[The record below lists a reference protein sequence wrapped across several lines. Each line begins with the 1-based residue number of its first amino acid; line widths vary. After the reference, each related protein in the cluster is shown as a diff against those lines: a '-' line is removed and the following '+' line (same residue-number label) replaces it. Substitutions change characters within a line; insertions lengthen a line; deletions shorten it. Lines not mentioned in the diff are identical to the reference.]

1 MMRLTSSKVY
11 LGIIFLVLLALA
23 WAPGCQQKKP
33 PLSSEAAA
41 FVKEV
46 QAAIDRIGPP
56 LAGPVARKDSPAVQK
71 TLVKAFSLC
80 AEACEG
86 MFYNVFILD
95 QEGILTA
102 VYPPAEVKALQYS
115 NYTAVK
121 KAFAAKKPNQSILYQ
136 PDGTPTYIIY
146 VPLMENG
153 QVAGILALGFAGN
166 QVRDKRG
173 VGEKEFLSL
182 EFQAPVL
189 KASKSG

>member
-1 MMRLTSSKVY
+1 VF
-11 LGIIFLVLLALA
+11 IVLAFGT
-23 WAPGCQQKKP
+23 GCQQKKP
-33 PLSSEAAA
+33 PLSPKAAV

-56 LAGPVARKDSPAVQK
+56 LAGPVARKDRAAMQK
-71 TLVKAFSLC
+71 ALVKAFSLC
-80 AEACEG
+80 ADACEG

-102 VYPPAEVKALQYS
+102 VYPPAEVKALQFS
-115 NYTAVK
+115 NYTSVK
-121 KAFAAKKPNQSILYQ
+121 KAFAEKKPIQSILYQ

-146 VPLMENG
+146 VPLIENG
-153 QVAGILALGFAGN
+153 QVVGILALGFEGN
-166 QVRDKRG
+166 QVLEKRG

-189 KASKSG
+189 KASKSK